1 MAVNL
6 VVLSVFGPP
15 HSCSGPETRLKNGCP
30 CPRFVVRV
38 VKLPWKG

>member
-15 HSCSGPETRLKNGCP
+15 HSCSEPEVPCP